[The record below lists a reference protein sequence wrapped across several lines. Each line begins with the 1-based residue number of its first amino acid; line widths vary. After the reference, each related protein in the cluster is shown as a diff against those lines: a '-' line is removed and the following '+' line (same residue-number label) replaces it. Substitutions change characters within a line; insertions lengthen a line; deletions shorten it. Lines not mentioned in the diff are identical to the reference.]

1 MYTVMCKSTL
11 VRSPNKML
19 MVTFTSPYIYNLIR
33 DIYRE
38 VYKAHWSPEKMLL
51 TKFISPCIFDI
62 LSYILVETFKRLLY
76 C

>member
-1 MYTVMCKSTL
+1 MCKSTL